1 MTSSATRAGP
11 DFSKRKPFM
20 AAAETMAGAR
30 IFCNLANVELRM
42 FTGELIT
49 RQFAD
54 GRRSFGE
61 DAKNNAGLRVSSVP
75 VGRGNLMNRGNVV
88 SGGCGLKR
96 HFAYEVKKLFSS
108 GDRSAGAGEKSRGA
122 KTPVRE
128 RRPKF
133 FPSWM

>member
-1 MTSSATRAGP
+1 
-11 DFSKRKPFM
+11 M
-20 AAAETMAGAR
+20 AAAVTMAGAR

-61 DAKNNAGLRVSSVP
+61 DAKNNAELRVSSVP

-88 SGGCGLKR
+88 SGGCRLKR

-108 GDRSAGAGEKSRGA
+108 GDRSAAAGEKSRVDRA
-122 KTPVRE
+122 HVRE
-128 RRPKF
+128 RRTEF
-133 FPSWM
+133 FSSWM